1 MRRLT
6 MVLVSGVTAVGAA
19 AFDCSDA
26 VKARAKDFVENE
38 TQFHLGFLPT
48 ERSNPI
54 TASLEDDFTRS
65 TYAGVECLQRADRQI
80 PITMRHVFASQQ
92 FCALVDSMVATLSTQ
107 PPDHL
112 TVK

>member
-65 TYAGVECLQRADRQI
+65 TYAGVECLRPLRVLKSSHYSRRGWKL
-80 PITMRHVFASQQ
+80 PPS
-92 FCALVDSMVATLSTQ
+92 ST
-107 PPDHL
+107 
-112 TVK
+112 